1 MVSNQKKNRS
11 GGRLNSAIFS
21 IVAVALTGV
30 IWILGWLPP
39 MERTTGDLLIRAS
52 TSGDASEVPVVAI
65 LIDDKAVE
73 RYGPLPWSRDRI
85 AKIVVSVAASGASGI
100 ALDLILAEATDSEA
114 DQALAEALV
123 RVPVA
128 IAAAFDRD
136 GAWLLPCEALGGAS
150 DAAHAYGEVGPDG
163 VVRTI
168 SATKQGHGLSLPA
181 LSLAAARFLKPEL
194 AIEPGAELRPEF
206 QPAPQHIPHLSAASV
221 LDGSYDPKEIAGRVV
236 FVGISATGAGDQFV
250 VPTGPRHAPVPGV
263 LAHASATL
271 SIAQDRLLRIP
282 NPWWSLASALLLAIG
297 IQLIRDRRGAFD
309 LAAFATVSVGLV
321 LLAMAA
327 VRFSLLLI
335 PVTSL
340 LTVAVVSALLRET
353 AESRSAWRESGH
365 LLKAVLEHVG
375 AKPST
380 VPRTAAGRL
389 DALRRLQDR
398 VLEEDA
404 TRRTLLA
411 GMDEGVVLW
420 DVNGEIVLANPAAER
435 LWGGAPELSELTQS
449 SDATEPLVL
458 TRGPR
463 HLAVGLTDLGS
474 GHLAILRD
482 ISAERTLEKRRQEM
496 QRLVS
501 HELKTPLASIAG
513 FGENL
518 ERYELSADEQ
528 RRVASL
534 IRGEAQRL
542 QEMVTVFL
550 DLEQLGGGHWDGAI
564 EAVDLGRLVATR
576 LEVLDAAAGARQ
588 ITIKP
593 SIGDG
598 CRVQAVPALLD
609 RVVDNLVGNAVKY
622 TLSGDTIEVD
632 VSRSSN
638 QVHLVVRDHGPGIPE
653 DGLARVFDRF
663 YRVPGTEVVGAGL
676 GLALVREVVDWHGG
690 CITIESEIGVG
701 SAFTVSLPAIEE
713 V

>member
-1 MVSNQKKNRS
+1 MVSNQKQNRS

-21 IVAVALTGV
+21 VAAVALTGV

-39 MERTTGDLLIRAS
+39 MERTTGDLLVRAS
-52 TSGDASEVPVVAI
+52 TSGDASEVPVVVI

-85 AKIVVSVAASGASGI
+85 AKIVVSITASGARAI
-100 ALDLILAEATDSEA
+100 ALDLILAEVTDSEA

-123 RVPVA
+123 RVPVV

-206 QPAPQHIPHLSAASV
+206 QPAPQHIPYLSAASV
-221 LDGSYDPKEIAGRVV
+221 LDGSYDPKEIAGRVA

-411 GMDEGVVLW
+411 DMDEGVVLW

-435 LWGGAPELSELTQS
+435 LWGGAPELSEMTQS
-449 SDATEPLVL
+449 SDAAEPLVL

>member
-1 MVSNQKKNRS
+1 M
-11 GGRLNSAIFS
+11 
-21 IVAVALTGV
+21 
-30 IWILGWLPP
+30 
-39 MERTTGDLLIRAS
+39 
-52 TSGDASEVPVVAI
+52 
-65 LIDDKAVE
+65 
-73 RYGPLPWSRDRI
+73 
-85 AKIVVSVAASGASGI
+85 
-100 ALDLILAEATDSEA
+100 
-114 DQALAEALV
+114 
-123 RVPVA
+123 
-128 IAAAFDRD
+128 
-136 GAWLLPCEALGGAS
+136 
-150 DAAHAYGEVGPDG
+150 
-163 VVRTI
+163 
-168 SATKQGHGLSLPA
+168 
-181 LSLAAARFLKPEL
+181 
-194 AIEPGAELRPEF
+194 
-206 QPAPQHIPHLSAASV
+206 

-271 SIAQDRLLRIP
+271 SIAQGRLLRIP
-282 NPWWSLASALLLAIG
+282 NPWWSLATALFLAIG

-321 LLAMAA
+321 LLAMVA

-353 AESRSAWRESGH
+353 AESRSAWRESGY

-411 GMDEGVVLW
+411 DMDEGVVLW

-550 DLEQLGGGHWDGAI
+550 DLEQLGGGRWDGAI

-593 SIGDG
+593 SIGDC

-690 CITIESEIGVG
+690 CITIDSEIGAG
-701 SAFTVSLPAIEE
+701 STFKDSLPAIEE

>member
-1 MVSNQKKNRS
+1 MVSNQKQNRS

-21 IVAVALTGV
+21 VAAVALTGV

-39 MERTTGDLLIRAS
+39 MERTTGDLLVRAS

-85 AKIVVSVAASGASGI
+85 AKIVVSITTSGARGI

-206 QPAPQHIPHLSAASV
+206 QPAPQHIPYLSATSV

-271 SIAQDRLLRIP
+271 SIAQGRLLRIP
-282 NPWWSLASALLLAIG
+282 NPWWSLATALFLAIG

-321 LLAMAA
+321 LLAMVA
-327 VRFSLLLI
+327 VRFGLLLI

-411 GMDEGVVLW
+411 DMDEGVVLW

-435 LWGGAPELSELTQS
+435 LWGGAPELSEMTQS

>member
-1 MVSNQKKNRS
+1 MVSNHKKNRS

-21 IVAVALTGV
+21 VAAVALTGV

-39 MERTTGDLLIRAS
+39 MERTTGDLLVRAS
-52 TSGDASEVPVVAI
+52 TSGDASEVPVVVI

-73 RYGPLPWSRDRI
+73 RYGPLPWSRGRI
-85 AKIVVSVAASGASGI
+85 AKIVISVAASGASGI
-100 ALDLILAEATDSEA
+100 ALDLILADATDSEA

-206 QPAPQHIPHLSAASV
+206 QPAPQHIPYLSAASV

-271 SIAQDRLLRIP
+271 SIAQGRLLRIP
-282 NPWWSLASALLLAIG
+282 NPWWSLATALFLAIG

-321 LLAMAA
+321 LLAMVA

-353 AESRSAWRESGH
+353 AESRSAWRESGY

-411 GMDEGVVLW
+411 DMDEGVVLW

-550 DLEQLGGGHWDGAI
+550 DLEQLGGGRWDGAI

-593 SIGDG
+593 SIGDC

-690 CITIESEIGVG
+690 CITIESEIGAG
-701 SAFTVSLPAIEE
+701 STFTVSLPAIEE

>member
-1 MVSNQKKNRS
+1 MSENHRQNRS
-11 GGRLNSAIFS
+11 GNLTNSAILAVFA
-21 IVAVALTGV
+21 VAVTGAAWV
-30 IWILGWLPP
+30 LGWLPP
-39 MERTTGDLLIRAS
+39 MERAATDLLLRAS
-52 TSGDASEVPVVAI
+52 TSNKDSEAQVVAI
-65 LIDDKAVE
+65 LIDDEAVQ
-73 RYGPLPWSRDRI
+73 RFGPLPWSR
-85 AKIVVSVAASGASGI
+85 AQLAELVVASSASGARGI
-100 ALDLILAEATDSEA
+100 AIDLILTESTDPEA
-114 DQALAEALV
+114 DRALAEALAG
-123 RVPVA
+123 VPVA
-128 IAAAFDRD
+128 IAAAFDRN
-136 GAWLLPCEALGGAS
+136 GSWLLPNESLGGAS
-150 DAAHAYGEVGPDG
+150 IAAHAYGEVGPDG

-181 LSLAAARFLKPEL
+181 LSLAAARFLRPEV

-206 QPAPQHIPHLSAASV
+206 RPAPQHIPRLSAASA

-263 LAHASATL
+263 LAHASATI
-271 SIAQDRLLRIP
+271 SIAQDRLVRVP
-282 NPWWSLASALLLAIG
+282 GPWWSLAAALLVAFG

-309 LAAFATVSVGLV
+309 LAAFAAVAGGLI
-321 LLAMAA
+321 LLAMFA
-327 VRFSLLLI
+327 VRFALVLI

-353 AESRSAWRESGH
+353 AESRSARRESGH

-375 AKPST
+375 ATPST

-389 DALRRLQDR
+389 DSLRRLQDR

-404 TRRTLLA
+404 TRRALLA
-411 GMDEGVVLW
+411 DMDEGVVLW
-420 DVNGEIVLANPAAER
+420 SIDGEIVLANPAAER
-435 LWGGAPELSELTQS
+435 LWGGMPELTEITQT
-449 SDATEPLVL
+449 SDATDPLVL

-463 HLAVGLTDLGS
+463 HLAVGVTDLGR

-542 QEMVTVFL
+542 QQMVTVFL
-550 DLEQLGGGHWDGAI
+550 DLEQLGGGHWDGAT
-564 EAVDLGRLVATR
+564 EAVDLGQQVAAR

-588 ITIKP
+588 ITIAQ
-593 SIGDG
+593 SIGEG

-622 TLSGDTIEVD
+622 THPGDTIEVE
-632 VSRSSN
+632 VLRSTD
-638 QVHLVVRDHGPGIPE
+638 QVHLLVRDHGPGIPE
-653 DGLARVFDRF
+653 EGLARVFDRF
-663 YRVPGTEVVGAGL
+663 YRIPGTEETGAGL
-676 GLALVREVVDWHGG
+676 GLALVKEVVDWHGG
-690 CITIESEIGVG
+690 CIAIDSEIGNG
-701 SAFTVSLPAIEE
+701 SAFNVSLPAIKE